1 MKDLT
6 PFDAETLVMMESVSG
21 HTTKVDKGRTG
32 FLVYMSI
39 AGLDS
44 AKKKAVAEAVQA
56 DRKELRVQK
65 NIKDRYKV
73 FVIDSEEPHQSFY
86 KCEIAGKLEDEL
98 ADIIIRMLDYCG
110 LKQINMQ
117 KLESTKEKL
126 PVGMQNFCDDMFYF
140 CVLITDW
147 PDKYMPNTIAFLI
160 NYCESLGIDILWF
173 VEMKMRYNE
182 SRPMMHNR
190 RY

>member
-1 MKDLT
+1 MITSEQLNRLRDEAYATACNKGFHDEKHSDEHYLM
-6 PFDAETLVMMESVSG
+6 LVITE
-21 HTTKVDKGRTG
+21 
-32 FLVYMSI
+32 I
-39 AGLDS
+39 
-44 AKKKAVAEAVQA
+44 AEAVQA
-56 DRKELRVQK
+56 DRKGLHADKDKFDYAVDRGAYDCEEAYEMY
-65 NIKDRYKV
+65 IKGCL
-73 FVIDSEEPHQSFY
+73 EE
-86 KCEIAGKLEDEL
+86 EL

-117 KLESTKEKL
+117 MLESKLTKEKL

-182 SRPMMHNR
+182 TRERMHGR
-190 RY
+190 KY

>member
-1 MKDLT
+1 MITTEKLT
-6 PFDAETLVMMESVSG
+6 ELRNRAYRAACNKGFHDEQKPDAMYKMLIITE
-21 HTTKVDKGRTG
+21 
-32 FLVYMSI
+32 I
-39 AGLDS
+39 
-44 AKKKAVAEAVQA
+44 AEAVQA
-56 DRKELRVQK
+56 DRKGLRADKDEFDYMVDRGAYDCEEAYEMY
-65 NIKDRYKV
+65 IKGC
-73 FVIDSEEPHQSFY
+73 FEE
-86 KCEIAGKLEDEL
+86 EL

-117 KLESTKEKL
+117 MLESKLTKEKL

-182 SRPMMHNR
+182 ARERMPGC
-190 RY
+190 